1 MMMKRKLRMAGIL
14 RYSFIVGAIFLL
26 ALSDAMSQDAMEK
39 FGKNRLQYKNF
50 KWRYYRT
57 ENFDIYFYDGG
68 NEIAHMAAEYL
79 EKNFSRLND
88 MLGYAPYSKTEIF
101 LYNSVTDLQQ
111 SNIGISDNSFDVAGQ
126 TEFIKPLVEIAYP
139 GTASK
144 FKGELIYKISKMFIK
159 DMMFGGKLSDMFQ
172 NSILLTL
179 PDWYIDGAA
188 RYTAYGWN
196 VQMDDFIR
204 DIMIHSQFSKL
215 SKYTGE
221 DAGIIGQSI
230 WNYIG
235 EHYGQSYV
243 SNILNL
249 TRIIRNEEKSISG
262 SLGISFK
269 SFLTEWQNYYLQ
281 QASFVSE
288 NYIFPGS
295 DELLDSN
302 KKDDLLSDIKI
313 SPEGNY
319 MAYAINFKGSY
330 KVVLEKTGGK
340 KRKRKVILTGGY
352 KVLNQEFDPGIPLI
366 SWKDENTL
374 VIINV
379 RYGRNFLWIYDVPS
393 GRKVKKELTRINQ
406 IKDFDISKGG
416 NLAVLSADR
425 NGHNDLYLISLRR
438 NSIKRITNDLYD
450 DINPRFIPGTS
461 SIVFSSNRTTDTIN
475 NRKVKIKDI
484 NSTYNLFI
492 YNIDSTKKTVY
503 RLTNTISNDIKPV
516 GISENRIFYLSDQQ
530 GIYNLYTYNIPERL
544 YHQVSNYGIS
554 IKDYDITTSMDK
566 MAFIMREDGAEK
578 IYLDSQFNPDANIF
592 TAQTRRK
599 QYMNAKYVAQR
610 LRQTKLKQ
618 QALKK
623 NPGGEAPTEQ
633 TVQTPV
639 GPNLPEQKPPKSKSL
654 LDEYFHKSFP
664 DEENLVDTR
673 NYVFKKQQA
682 PPPESK
688 KMLAQNKEQRD
699 LVNTNE
705 YVFDTDVVKK
715 QQGQNAFMNAFMQLR
730 KKGEIDGPF
739 PFENKFSTQNIV
751 TSFVIDPL
759 IGFGIQLEAQLNDVL
774 ENHKFYAGLLTTADF
789 RSGSLYAEY
798 RYLEHTIDYHIR
810 YDRKVY
816 FRPTEISN
824 QKYTL
829 NIWQAGA
836 SLPLNIINR
845 ITVSPFLA
853 TTNFYDRDWQAVSAS
868 PEPVTSHIFYGGIKA
883 EYIFDNSSVLGLNSL
898 QGTRGKV
905 GFIHFEGLNESS
917 RSFSKFYIDLRNYQ
931 KIHKELVFASRL
943 YYGRFFGPNKQSF
956 LLGGM
961 DNWLFNKTNYHG
973 DSDPFWTETGYDN
986 TNILFID
993 YVTSLRGFNYNTL
1006 NGTNAMLVNLELRF
1020 PAFRYF
1026 IKGPINSNFLKNL
1039 EFIGFYDIG
1048 SSWTGASPLAT
1059 ENSLNTEILRPK
1071 GNPFSAKIQNFK
1083 YPWLMSYGFG
1093 LRTVLMGYYLK
1104 FDLAYPIEDL
1114 EQQKPKFYVTLGY
1127 DF

>member
-1 MMMKRKLRMAGIL
+1 MLRSIKYGLIL
-14 RYSFIVGAIFLL
+14 LVIFQL
-26 ALSDAMSQDAMEK
+26 ALSESRGQKAMEK
-39 FGKNRLQYKNF
+39 FGKNRLQFKSF
-50 KWRYYRT
+50 KWRYYST

-79 EKNFSRLND
+79 EKNFNRLND
-88 MLGYAPYSKTEIF
+88 MLGYAPYTKTEIF
-101 LYNSVTDLQQ
+101 LYNSITDLQQ
-111 SNIGISDNSFDVAGQ
+111 SNIGIRDNSFEVAGQ

-139 GTASK
+139 GTASR
-144 FKGELIYKISKMFIK
+144 FKEELIYKISKMFIK
-159 DMMFGGKLSDMFQ
+159 DMMFGGKLSDMFES
-172 NSILLTL
+172 SILLTL
-179 PDWYIDGAA
+179 PQWYIDGAA
-188 RYTAYGWN
+188 RYTAYGWD
-196 VQMDDFIR
+196 VKMDDFIR
-204 DIMIHSQFSKL
+204 DVMINHQFSKL
-215 SKYTGE
+215 SKFSGE

-295 DELLDSN
+295 DKQIFTNSRDYLIN
-302 KKDDLLSDIKI
+302 DIKL
-313 SPEGNY
+313 SPEGKY
-319 MAYAINFKGSY
+319 VAYSVNFRGSY
-330 KVVLEKTGGK
+330 KVVLENTGGK
-340 KRKRKVILTGGY
+340 KKRRVVLTGGY

-379 RYGRNFLWIYDVPS
+379 RYGRLFLWIYNVPS
-393 GRKVKKELTRINQ
+393 GRKTKKELTRINQ
-406 IKDFDISKGG
+406 IKDFDIAKGG

-425 NGHNDLYLISLRR
+425 NGHSDLYLISLRR

-475 NRKVKIKDI
+475 NRNVKIEAI
-484 NSTYNLFI
+484 TNNYNLFI

-516 GISENRIFYLSDQQ
+516 GVSENEIFYLSDQQ
-530 GIYNLYTYNIPERL
+530 GIYNLYTYNISEGL
-544 YHQVSNYGIS
+544 YHQVTNYGLS
-554 IKDYDITTSMDK
+554 IKDYDLIASKDEL
-566 MAFIMREDGAEK
+566 AFIMQNNEK
-578 IYLDSQFNPDANIF
+578 DQIYLDNQFNLNKNIF
-592 TAQTRRK
+592 TAKTRRK
-599 QYMNAKYVAQR
+599 QYMNAKYVAER
-610 LRQTKLKQ
+610 LRLSKAKQ
-618 QALKK
+618 QSIK
-623 NPGGEAPTEQ
+623 NRGEKEIPQQE
-633 TVQTPV
+633 
-639 GPNLPEQKPPKSKSL
+639 GPPPEGPRGEEQKIAEPRSL
-654 LDEYFHKSFP
+654 IDEYYRKPFP
-664 DEENLVDTR
+664 DQENLVDTR
-673 NYVFKKQQA
+673 NYKFRKQM
-682 PPPESK
+682 PPPDREK
-688 KMLAQNKEQRD
+688 EILAQNKDQRD
-699 LVNTNE
+699 LTNTDE

-730 KKGEIDGPF
+730 KKGDIGGPY
-739 PFENKFSTQNIV
+739 PFHDKFSTQNVV

-759 IGFGIQLEAQLNDVL
+759 IGFGIQLETQLNDVL
-774 ENHKFYAGLLTTADF
+774 ENHKFYAGILTTADF
-789 RSGSLYAEY
+789 RSGNLYALY
-798 RYLEHTIDYHIR
+798 RYLEHTIDYQIG
-810 YDRKVY
+810 YYRKVY
-816 FRPTEISN
+816 YRPTEISN

-829 NIWQAGA
+829 NIWEVGA

-845 ITVSPFLA
+845 ITILPFIA
-853 TTNFYDRDWQAVSAS
+853 NTNFYDRDWQAVSS
-868 PEPVTSHIFYGGIKA
+868 RPEPVTSHIYYGGIKV
-883 EYIFDNSSVLGLNSL
+883 EYIFDNSTVMGLNSL
-898 QGTRGKV
+898 QGTRGKIGIV
-905 GFIHFEGLNESS
+905 HFEGLNEKS

-943 YYGRFFGPNKQSF
+943 FYGRFFGPNKQSF

-973 DSDPFWTETGYDN
+973 ENDPFYTETDYDN
-986 TNILFID
+986 TDILFID

-1006 NGTNAMLVNLELRF
+1006 FGTNVMLVNLELRF

-1039 EFIGFYDIG
+1039 EFIAFYDIG

-1059 ENSLNTEILRPK
+1059 ENSLNTEIINPK
-1071 GNPFSAKIQNFK
+1071 GNPFSARIQNFK
-1083 YPWLMSYGFG
+1083 YPWLMGYGFG
-1093 LRTVLMGYYLK
+1093 LRTMLLGYYLK
-1104 FDLAYPIEDL
+1104 FDLAYPVEDL

>member
-1 MMMKRKLRMAGIL
+1 MLNSKKYIYIL
-14 RYSFIVGAIFLL
+14 IAIFLL
-26 ALSDAMSQDAMEK
+26 AYPDARGQKALEK

-50 KWRYYRT
+50 KWRYYST

-68 NEIAHMAAEYL
+68 NEIARMGAEYL
-79 EKNFSRLND
+79 EKNFNRLND
-88 MLGYAPYSKTEIF
+88 MLGYAPYSKTEIY

-139 GTASK
+139 GTASR
-144 FKGELIYKISKMFIK
+144 FKQELVYKMSGMFIK
-159 DMMFGGKLSDMFQ
+159 DMMYGGKLSDMFQ
-172 NSILLTL
+172 NSILLRL
-179 PDWYIDGAA
+179 PEWYIEGAA
-188 RYTAYGWN
+188 RYIAYGWDAK
-196 VQMDDFIR
+196 MDDYIHDF
-204 DIMIHSQFSKL
+204 MINDKLNNLNKFS
-215 SKYTGE
+215 GE
-221 DAGIIGQSI
+221 NAAIIGQSI

-249 TRIIRNEEKSISG
+249 TRIIKNEEKSISG
-262 SLGISFK
+262 SLGIPFK
-269 SFLTEWQNYYLQ
+269 AFLGEWKNYYLQ
-281 QASFVSE
+281 QASFISE

-295 DELLDSN
+295 DKVLDLNKSGLLID
-302 KKDDLLSDIKI
+302 DIKL

-319 MAYAINFKGSY
+319 VVYSINYKGSY
-330 KVVLEKTGGK
+330 KIILQNLGK
-340 KRKRKVILTGGY
+340 KRKSKTVLKGGY
-352 KVLNQEFDPGIPLI
+352 KVLDQDFDPEIPLI

-374 VIINV
+374 AIINV
-379 RYGRNFLWIYDVPS
+379 RYGKNFLWIYDVPS

-406 IKDFDISKGG
+406 VKDFDIAKGG

-438 NSIKRITNDLYD
+438 NSIKRITNDLFD

-461 SIVFSSNRTTDTIN
+461 SIVFSSNRTSDTIN
-475 NRKVKIKDI
+475 HRNKKIQDI
-484 NSTYNLFI
+484 SDYYNLFI
-492 YNIDSTKKTVY
+492 YSIDSTKKTVY

-516 GISENRIFYLSDQQ
+516 GISENEIFYLSDQQ
-530 GIYNLYTYNIPERL
+530 GIYNLYTYNISNNL
-544 YHQVSNYGIS
+544 YHQVTNYGMS
-554 IKDYDITTSMDK
+554 IKDYDLTTSLDK
-566 MAFIMREDGAEK
+566 FAFIMRNKETEK
-578 IYLDSQFNPDANIF
+578 IYLDKQFNPAANVF
-592 TAQTRRK
+592 TAQSKRK
-599 QYMNAKYVAQR
+599 QYLNAKYVAKR
-610 LRQTKLKQ
+610 LRLSKQKQPSTQIAKLETDTTQ
-618 QALKK
+618 QVIPASV
-623 NPGGEAPTEQ
+623 A
-633 TVQTPV
+633 
-639 GPNLPEQKPPKSKSL
+639 QKPVETRTF
-654 LDEYFHKSFP
+654 LDEYRTRSFP
-664 DEENLVDTR
+664 NEENLIDTR
-673 NYVFKKQQA
+673 NYVFKKQFPVA
-682 PPPESK
+682 ETG
-688 KMLAQNKEQRD
+688 NKEILAKNKENRD
-699 LVNTNE
+699 LINTNE

-715 QQGQNAFMNAFMQLR
+715 QAGQNAFMNAFMQLR

-739 PFENKFSTQNIV
+739 PFENKFSTQNVV

-759 IGFGIQLEAQLNDVL
+759 IGFGIQLETQLNDVR
-774 ENHKFYAGLLTTADF
+774 ENHKFYAGLLATADF

-824 QKYTL
+824 QKYSL
-829 NIWQAGA
+829 NIWQVGA

-845 ITVSPFLA
+845 ITLSPFLA

-868 PEPVTSHIFYGGIKA
+868 PEPVTSHVFYGGFKA
-883 EYIFDNSSVLGLNSL
+883 EYIFDNSSVTGLNIMK
-898 QGTRGKV
+898 GTRGKIGLV
-905 GFIHFEGLNESS
+905 HFEGMNEKSK
-917 RSFSKFYIDLRNYQ
+917 SFSKFYVDFRNYQ
-931 KIHKELVFASRL
+931 KIHKELIFASRI

-961 DNWLFNKTNYHG
+961 DNWMFNKTEYHG
-973 DSDPFWTETGYDN
+973 QADPFWTETGVDN
-986 TNILFID
+986 SNILFLD
-993 YVTSLRGFNYNTL
+993 YVTSLRGFKYNTL

-1026 IKGPINSNFLKNL
+1026 MKGPISSNFLRNIQ
-1039 EFIGFYDIG
+1039 FVGFYDIG

-1059 ENSLNTEILRPK
+1059 ENSLNTEIINPE

-1093 LRTVLMGYYLK
+1093 VRTVLLGYYLK

>member
-1 MMMKRKLRMAGIL
+1 MKRISEMAKGL
-14 RYSFIVGAIFLL
+14 RYGLILLMVFL
-26 ALSDAMSQDAMEK
+26 AVFPDAHGQDAMEK
-39 FGKNRLQYKNF
+39 FGKNRLQYKSF
-50 KWRYYRT
+50 KWRYYST

-79 EKNFSRLND
+79 EKNFNRLND
-88 MLGYAPYSKTEIF
+88 MLGYAPYTKTEIF

-111 SNIGISDNSFDVAGQ
+111 SNIGVKDNSFEVAGQ

-139 GTASK
+139 GNASK
-144 FKGELIYKISKMFIK
+144 FKEELIYKISKMFIK
-159 DMMFGGKLSDMFQ
+159 DMMYGGKLSDMFQ

-188 RYTAYGWN
+188 RYTAFGWD
-196 VQMDDFIR
+196 VEMDDFIR
-204 DIMIHSQFSKL
+204 DVMINDQFTKL
-215 SKYTGE
+215 NKFTGT

-288 NYIFPGS
+288 NYKFPSS
-295 DELLDSN
+295 DKQVFANN
-302 KKDDLLSDIKI
+302 KGYLISEIKL

-319 MAYAINFKGSY
+319 MAYAVNFRGSY
-330 KVVLEKTGGK
+330 KVVLENIGTK
-340 KRKRKVILTGGY
+340 KKRKVILTGGY
-352 KVLNQEFDPGIPLI
+352 KVLDQEFDPCIPLI

-374 VIINV
+374 VIINI
-379 RYGRNFLWIYDVPS
+379 RYGKNFLWIYNVPS
-393 GRKVKKELTRINQ
+393 GRKTKKQLTRINQ
-406 IKDFDISKGG
+406 IKDFDIAKGG

-425 NGHNDLYLISLRR
+425 NGHSDLYLISLRR
-438 NSIKRITNDLYD
+438 NSIKRITNDLFD

-475 NRKVKIKDI
+475 NRNVKIEDIKD
-484 NSTYNLFI
+484 NYNLFI
-492 YNIDSTKKTVY
+492 YSIDSTKKTVY

-516 GISENRIFYLSDQQ
+516 GVSKNEIFYLSDQQ
-530 GIYNLYTYNIPERL
+530 GIFNLYTYNITDRL
-544 YHQVSNYGIS
+544 YHQVTDYGFS
-554 IKDYDITTSMDK
+554 IKSYDLTPAK
-566 MAFIMREDGAEK
+566 NQLAFVMENKEDDRV
-578 IYLDSQFNPDANIF
+578 YLDNQFNPGKNIF

-599 QYMNAKYVAQR
+599 QYMNAKYVAER
-610 LRQTKLKQ
+610 LRKTKLKR
-618 QALKK
+618 QALDQTAKEEK
-623 NPGGEAPTEQ
+623 NQPRGQATQLPAEQ
-633 TVQTPV
+633 PL
-639 GPNLPEQKPPKSKSL
+639 NRQKTKEPRSLMDAYYRKS
-654 LDEYFHKSFP
+654 YP
-664 DEENLVDTR
+664 DQENLIDMR
-673 NYVFKKQQA
+673 HYQFKKQI
-682 PPPESK
+682 PPPPAGK
-688 KMLAQNKEQRD
+688 KEMLAQNKDQRD
-699 LVNTNE
+699 VTNTDE

-715 QQGQNAFMNAFMQLR
+715 QQGQNAFMNAFLQLR
-730 KKGEIDGPF
+730 KKGEIGGPF
-739 PFENKFSTQNIV
+739 PFRDKFSTQNVV
-751 TSFVIDPL
+751 TTFVIDPL
-759 IGFGIQLEAQLNDVL
+759 IGFGIQLETQLNDVL
-774 ENHKFYAGLLTTADF
+774 ENHKFYAGILTTADF

-810 YDRKVY
+810 YHRKVY
-816 FRPTEISN
+816 YRPTEISN

-829 NIWQAGA
+829 NIWEVGA

-845 ITVSPFLA
+845 ITLSPFV
-853 TTNFYDRDWQAVSAS
+853 TNTNFYDRDWQAVSA
-868 PEPVTSHIFYGGIKA
+868 PEPVTSHIYYGGIRA
-883 EYIFDNSSVLGLNSL
+883 EYIFDNSSVKGLNMIE
-898 QGTRGKV
+898 GARAKV
-905 GFIHFEGLNESS
+905 GIVHYEGLNDKNK
-917 RSFSKFYIDLRNYQ
+917 SFSKFYIDLRNYQ
-931 KIHKELVFASRL
+931 KIHKELIFASRL

-973 DSDPFWTETGYDN
+973 GNDPFYTETGYDN
-986 TNILFID
+986 SNILFID
-993 YVTSLRGFNYNTL
+993 YVTALRGYNYNTL

-1026 IKGPINSNFLKNL
+1026 IKGPINSNFIKNI

-1059 ENSLNTEILRPK
+1059 ENSLNTEIISPE
-1071 GNPFSAKIQNFK
+1071 GNPFSAKIKNYK

-1093 LRTVLMGYYLK
+1093 LRTMLLGYYLK